1 MSSMIVDIEKV
12 EEGKK
17 TVDDWLDEVNYHDLN
32 AGNYIPSDFALKFM
46 NMIKLINGAEG
57 ESHKTPVVHLK
68 MLDKMV
74 SPKHRIANLCHRGI
88 AKTTLFFEYLIF
100 YVAIFRELPNFGE
113 LDSMIY
119 VSDSMDNGV
128 KSARKN
134 IEFRYYNSDFLQE
147 YLPEAKFTDNYIEF
161 VNKEGKR
168 FGVKMFG
175 AKALS
180 LDTELY
186 LAAGGT
192 TTIGSAQIG
201 DIIIGANGEPTQ
213 IYDKSQIFHRPMY
226 RLELEDGRTLKVCEE
241 HLNQVWIKRFQSEKT
256 FSKFTLEEGTYTT
269 KELLQEP
276 LYAIDPK
283 GSQRPLLWI
292 QNIEPMMFMENQD
305 QLLDP
310 YTVGLLI
317 GDGSLQANVVLTGD
331 EPDWEFFK
339 TQIPYALG
347 KIQRDSRRLNVIS
360 RTVQGITHLIRASSL
375 DCHGN
380 HKFVPEDYKFASVK
394 QRLAVLQGLMDT
406 DGTVTKEGKASFC
419 SASKILV
426 EDVMWLVRSLG
437 GTARW
442 QKTGKENAW
451 KCGVRLQRGM
461 SLFRLPRKREREK
474 FLRNNKVSIKAIT
487 RIADEPSQC
496 ISVEAPDNQYTAGNN
511 LIRTHNTGIRG
522 TKIFG
527 KRPKLAVLDDLV
539 SDEDARSK
547 AAMEAINDTVYKGI
561 DYALDPTRR
570 KIIFNGTPF
579 NKKDILYQ
587 AVESGAWDVNV
598 WPVCEKF
605 PCTREEF
612 AGSWEDRFTYDYVVE
627 QYNDSVKAGK
637 ISAFLQELMLR
648 ISSEDERLVQD
659 SEIRWYDRAS
669 LLRNRGAFNFFI
681 TTDFATTD
689 RQASD
694 NSVISV
700 WAYNSNRDWFWVD
713 GVCARQKMPDAISE
727 LFRLV
732 STYRPQSVG
741 VEISGQQSAFIDW
754 LQEQQLTRNVWF
766 NFAMQKNRPGIRP
779 VSNKLERFNL
789 VVPWFAQGKIF
800 FPAQMK
806 DQPIMRQ
813 FVSEIS
819 LATRTGLKGQDDCLD
834 TISQLAEIGAWPPSE
849 EAPDIQSD
857 DIYGDDIHEEP
868 SSIDS
873 YIV

>member
-175 AKALS
+175 AK
-180 LDTELY
+180 
-186 LAAGGT
+186 
-192 TTIGSAQIG
+192 
-201 DIIIGANGEPTQ
+201 
-213 IYDKSQIFHRPMY
+213 
-226 RLELEDGRTLKVCEE
+226 
-241 HLNQVWIKRFQSEKT
+241 
-256 FSKFTLEEGTYTT
+256 
-269 KELLQEP
+269 
-276 LYAIDPK
+276 
-283 GSQRPLLWI
+283 
-292 QNIEPMMFMENQD
+292 
-305 QLLDP
+305 
-310 YTVGLLI
+310 
-317 GDGSLQANVVLTGD
+317 
-331 EPDWEFFK
+331 
-339 TQIPYALG
+339 
-347 KIQRDSRRLNVIS
+347 
-360 RTVQGITHLIRASSL
+360 
-375 DCHGN
+375 
-380 HKFVPEDYKFASVK
+380 
-394 QRLAVLQGLMDT
+394 
-406 DGTVTKEGKASFC
+406 
-419 SASKILV
+419 
-426 EDVMWLVRSLG
+426 
-437 GTARW
+437 
-442 QKTGKENAW
+442 
-451 KCGVRLQRGM
+451 
-461 SLFRLPRKREREK
+461 
-474 FLRNNKVSIKAIT
+474 
-487 RIADEPSQC
+487 
-496 ISVEAPDNQYTAGNN
+496 
-511 LIRTHNTGIRG
+511 TGIRG

-547 AAMEAINDTVYKGI
+547 AAMETINDTVYKGI

-637 ISAFLQELMLR
+637 VSAFLQELMLR